1 MERFGSSRL
10 RIVWTCLSLLLAGL
24 VLGGIQ
30 GFGGPEGKD
39 LSIFGTAIPLGVL
52 DDPKPY
58 VLDNLGRVIY
68 ALTSGIVLLAGY
80 FPLAEWIRA
89 SATGERFK
97 GLVLGTGMAFAHG
110 LFLSQVM
117 LLPVWAA
124 SFRLLGTPF
133 HPTLLLGDLNA
144 LLLGLE
150 LLLWAA
156 VMSLAVKSNKG
167 LALGLTFCLQE
178 IGRVMTW
185 GGEWLG
191 DMEVPK
197 GLVKTMAF
205 FGHLFPSAQLPSDP
219 FAWHALPLS
228 LGGPL
233 LLAGLLLLLPGGK
246 KARG

>member
-24 VLGGIQ
+24 VLGSIQ

-39 LSIFGTAIPLGVL
+39 LSVFGTALPLGIL
-52 DDPKPY
+52 NDPKPY
-58 VLDNLGRVIY
+58 VLDNLGRLIY
-68 ALTSGIVLLAGY
+68 ALTSGVVLLAGF

-89 SATGERFK
+89 SAPGERFK
-97 GLVLGTGMAFAHG
+97 GLLVGTGLAFLHG
-110 LFLSQVM
+110 VFLSQVA

-133 HPTLLLGDLNA
+133 HSTLLLGDLNA

-156 VMSLAVKSNKG
+156 AMSLAIKSNKG

-178 IGRVMTW
+178 VGRVMAW

-205 FGHLFPSAQLPSDP
+205 FGHLLPAAQLPSDP
-219 FAWHALPLS
+219 FVWHALPLC
-228 LGGPL
+228 LGGPF
-233 LLAGLLLLLPGGK
+233 LLASLLLLLPAGK
-246 KARG
+246 KSRG